1 MRRHAIMNDRYYV
14 GNVIIMNDWY
24 VARRVATREIFGLAT
39 VGPENG
45 VTGGFFFSI
54 MEHAH

>member
-1 MRRHAIMNDRYYV
+1 MNDRYYV

-45 VTGGFFFSI
+45 VTGGFFFFSI